1 MSHYADSSFLAS
13 CYLTDTN
20 TPRAK
25 AYLLR
30 TSLPLVFTALQSL
43 EVRNAF
49 QLGVFRGLFS
59 APDATSARANLALD
73 LRSGRLVKRPVK
85 WPLAFR
91 IASHLSERHSVLIGT
106 RSLDVLHVAVAKSLR
121 AKAFVSFDDR
131 QRKLAAAVGLT
142 VVP

>member
-1 MSHYADSSFLAS
+1 MSHYADSSFLVS
-13 CYLTDTN
+13 CYLIDAN

-25 AYLLR
+25 AYLLGV
-30 TSLPLVFTALQSL
+30 SWPLVFTALQSL
-43 EVRNAF
+43 EVQNAF

-59 APDATSARANLALD
+59 ASDATSARANLALD
-73 LRSGRLVKRPVK
+73 LQSGRLVKKTVK

-106 RSLDVLHVAVAKSLR
+106 RSLDVLHVAA
-121 AKAFVSFDDR
+121 AKALRVKVFVSFDDR
-131 QRKLAAAVGLT
+131 QRKLAATVGLT

>member
-13 CYLTDTN
+13 CYLIDAH

-25 AYLLR
+25 AYLLGAG
-30 TSLPLVFTALQSL
+30 LPLVFTALQSL

-49 QLGVFRGLFS
+49 RLGVFRGLFS
-59 APDATSARANLALD
+59 ASDAASARANLALD
-73 LRSGRLVKRPVK
+73 LQRGRLIKKTVK

-91 IASHLSERHSVLIGT
+91 IASHLSERHSALIGT
-106 RSLDVLHVAVAKSLR
+106 RSLDVLHVAAAKSLR
-121 AKAFVSFDDR
+121 AKAFVSFDER

>member
-13 CYLTDTN
+13 CYLSDAN

-25 AYLLR
+25 AYLLGAG
-30 TSLPLVFTALQSL
+30 LPLVFTALQSL

-59 APDATSARANLALD
+59 ASDASSAQANLERD
-73 LRSGRLVKRPVK
+73 LRTGRLVRKAVK

-91 IASHLSERHSVLIGT
+91 IASHLSQRHSSLTGT
-106 RSLDVLHVAVAKSLR
+106 RSLDVLHVAAAKSLR
-121 AKAFVSFDDR
+121 AKAFISFDER
-131 QRKLAAAVGLT
+131 QRKLASAVGL
-142 VVP
+142 VVAP

>member
-13 CYLTDTN
+13 CYLIDAN

-25 AYLLR
+25 VYLLS
-30 TSLPLVFTALQSL
+30 TGLPLVFTVLQAL

-49 QLGVFRGLFS
+49 KLGVFRGLFS
-59 APDATSARANLALD
+59 ASDATSARANLELD
-73 LRSGRLVKRPVK
+73 LQSGRLVKKAVN

-91 IASHLSERHSVLIGT
+91 ISCHLSERHSALIGT
-106 RSLDVLHVAVAKSLR
+106 RSLDVLHVAAAKSLR
-121 AKAFVSFDDR
+121 AKVFVSFDDR

-142 VVP
+142 VAP